1 MTPFKKKVTKT
12 NAKGQEEAP
21 VRKTRSMAQTKD
33 KEKDSSSD
41 HGQRAEQEDRD
52 KPIDEIT
59 KIMEQAEIEKNL
71 IDKVRNKCTE
81 VMAKM
86 TEDQLKRI
94 RKAWKT
100 EQDREEELR
109 NCERSV
115 IIHDADKLVDKYMIQ
130 EDEEWDSRY
139 TLAEKTAG
147 VVTNLTHG
155 MVMVTEAFALGQ
167 RSEDKTP
174 TSICL
179 QIGRAHV

>member
-1 MTPFKKKVTKT
+1 MPFTKKGKKKSGKR
-12 NAKGQEEAP
+12 QEDTPE
-21 VRKTRSMAQTKD
+21 RKTRSKAQAKD

-52 KPIDEIT
+52 KPIDKIT
-59 KIMEQAEIEKNL
+59 KIMEEAGIEKNL

-130 EDEEWDSRY
+130 EDEE
-139 TLAEKTAG
+139 
-147 VVTNLTHG
+147 
-155 MVMVTEAFALGQ
+155 
-167 RSEDKTP
+167 
-174 TSICL
+174 
-179 QIGRAHV
+179 IGRAHV